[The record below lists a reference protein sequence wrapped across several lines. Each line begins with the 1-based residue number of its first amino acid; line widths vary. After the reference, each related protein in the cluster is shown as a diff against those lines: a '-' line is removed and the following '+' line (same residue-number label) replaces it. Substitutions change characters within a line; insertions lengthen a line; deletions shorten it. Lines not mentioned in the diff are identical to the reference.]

1 MELDYNKT
9 PVRQHQGFLFLLLKW
24 EGLYVHRL
32 VTDYLS
38 PSNHLQMRW
47 QLTPAETA
55 ILSGGNIFMELTSLL
70 SPVSEAVIF
79 HIISVPFS
87 GLLLLILVVSE
98 DMSNHRLNAR

>member
-47 QLTPAETA
+47 
-55 ILSGGNIFMELTSLL
+55 
-70 SPVSEAVIF
+70 
-79 HIISVPFS
+79 
-87 GLLLLILVVSE
+87 
-98 DMSNHRLNAR
+98 